1 MPPDPKL
8 PESGLPEMAL
18 PELLRPESL
27 KAAIAGSEAVLH
39 GRDGELCLS
48 SRGRAL
54 PGLAGSSVLLRT
66 RTQLAAALGLIALAG
81 VARRIV
87 IAPPDVKAE
96 HLASVIARAEIET
109 VMSEDESLAVDG
121 ARFVPL
127 DLSAAQVRLPIGA
140 KRQEGE
146 VVSAAE
152 VDLLGGERKLKPEGG
167 HTEWVLFTSGT
178 TGEPKMV
185 AHTLSGL
192 TGAIQPAAASDI
204 VWGTFYDIRRYGGLQ
219 ILLRA
224 LLGHASL
231 ILSDA
236 DEDVAGFLTRLGR
249 HGVTHLTGT
258 PSHWRRALMSPANAA
273 IAPRYVRLSG
283 EIADQAILDSLK
295 ARFPGA
301 AIGHAYASTEAGVGF
316 EVTDGLEGFP
326 ASFVGRPGAVE
337 MKVEDGRLHLRSART
352 ASAYVGG
359 GPQLQND
366 GWVDT
371 GDVVEQIGD
380 RLYFRGRAGG
390 IINVGGLK
398 ISPEEVE
405 AVINRQPGVRASRV
419 SGRKSPITGAIVVA
433 EVVLTEAANDNA
445 TFREAIL
452 AACRENLPAF
462 KVPAMLRFV
471 PSLALTAAGKLSRN
485 A

>member
-1 MPPDPKL
+1 MAR
-8 PESGLPEMAL
+8 PET
-18 PELLRPESL
+18 LRPESL
-27 KAAIAGSEAVLH
+27 KAAIAGSEAMLYARGGQV
-39 GRDGELCLS
+39 CLS

-54 PGLAGSSVLLRT
+54 PGLAGASVLLRT
-66 RTQLAAALGLIALAG
+66 HSQLAAALGLIALDG

-87 IAPPDVKAE
+87 IAPPDVKAG
-96 HLASVIARAEIET
+96 HLASVIARADVEA
-109 VMSEDESLAVDG
+109 VMGEDESLAIEG

-127 DLSAAQVRLPIGA
+127 DLSAVALAEGPQV
-140 KRQEGE
+140 
-146 VVSAAE
+146 V
-152 VDLLGGERKLKPEGG
+152 
-167 HTEWVLFTSGT
+167 TEWVLFTSGT

-185 AHTLSGL
+185 AHTLAGL
-192 TGAIQPAAASDI
+192 TGAIQPAAAADI
-204 VWGTFYDIRRYGGLQ
+204 TWGTFYDIRRYGGLQ

-231 ILSDA
+231 VLSDA
-236 DEDVAGFLTRLGR
+236 DEDVAGFLARLGR
-249 HGVTHLTGT
+249 CGVTHLTGT

-273 IAPRYVRLSG
+273 IAPHYVRLSG

-295 ARFPGA
+295 ARFPDA

-326 ASFVGRPGAVE
+326 ASFIGRPGAVE

-359 GPQLQND
+359 GPDLRND

-371 GDVVEQIGD
+371 GDVIEQRGG
-380 RLYFRGRAGG
+380 RFHFMGRAGG

-398 ISPEEVE
+398 INPEEVE

-445 TFREAIL
+445 TFKEAIL